1 MSKVRDYYDANTW
14 KFLLSSAEGAIHRE
28 LWGPGTADRRDALHY
43 VHRRM
48 LDHALALRPSGEA
61 RIVDLGCGVGAGAL
75 YLAER
80 IPAQLHGISISPRQV
95 ERARRRAR
103 RASLRGTCAFHEA
116 DFCALP
122 DQVTRDVAGADLA
135 YAVEAFVHAP
145 SAAAFFGQAARL
157 VRPGGR
163 LALVDDFLAGDIDS
177 TENTLLDDFRAG
189 WQINTLLSG
198 RAAAALAAQAGFEL
212 VEQTR
217 LSPYMNLGRPRD
229 RLIRAVQPLLRRGR
243 RYSYWFQSLVGGDAL
258 QRCHQTG
265 VLSYDELVFVRA
277 PGAAHELG
285 GG

>member
-14 KFLLSSAEGAIHRE
+14 KFLLSTAEGAIHRE
-28 LWGPGTADRRDALHY
+28 LWGPGTSDRRDALHY

-48 LDHALALRPSGEA
+48 LEQAVALRPSGEA
-61 RIVDLGCGVGAGAL
+61 RIVDLGCGVGAGVL
-75 YLAER
+75 FLAQH
-80 IPAQLHGISISPRQV
+80 IPAELHGISISPRQV
-95 ERARRRAR
+95 ELARRRAR
-103 RASLRGTCAFHEA
+103 RAGALRGTCFFHEA

-122 DQVTRDVAGADLA
+122 DEVASAAAGADLA

-163 LALVDDFLAGDIDS
+163 LVLVDDFLAGDADP
-177 TENTLLDDFRAG
+177 TGNRLLDDFRAG

-198 RAAAALAAQAGFEL
+198 RAAAALASQAGFEL
-212 VEQTR
+212 AGETR

-229 RLIRAVQPLLRRGR
+229 RLIRAAAPLLRRGR

-277 PGAAHELG
+277 PGAADEAA
-285 GG
+285 

>member
-14 KFLLSSAEGAIHRE
+14 KFLLSTAEGAIHRE
-28 LWGPGTADRRDALHY
+28 LWGPGIADRRDALHY

-48 LDHALALRPSGEA
+48 LEHAVSLRPSGDA

-80 IPAQLHGISISPRQV
+80 IPADLHGISISPRQV
-95 ERARRRAR
+95 ELARRRAG
-103 RASLRGTCAFHEA
+103 RAGALRGSCAFHEA

-122 DQVTRDVAGADLA
+122 DEVTIAVAGADLA

-157 VRPGGR
+157 VRQGGR
-163 LALVDDFLAGDIDS
+163 LVLVDDFLAGDTDS

-198 RAAAALAAQAGFEL
+198 TAAAALAREAGFEL
-212 VEQTR
+212 AGQTR

-277 PGAAHELG
+277 PGAAHEAG
-285 GG
+285 